1 MSARARPLSPHLGI
15 YSWRIGMTLSIL
27 HRATGAILALGLLAL
42 VYWLIAVAGDAPG
55 YERASHLFSGP
66 AGLVLMLAWTFAF
79 FLHLFNG
86 VRHLLWD
93 VGLGFERGARH
104 ASGWLAMVGAI
115 LATLG
120 VWMLLWQ
127 FNRL

>member
-1 MSARARPLSPHLGI
+1 MSVRARPLSPHLEI
-15 YSWRIGMTLSIL
+15 YRWQIGMALSIL
-27 HRATGAILALGLLAL
+27 HRATGAILTLGLLAL

-55 YERASHLFSGP
+55 YERAARLLSSP
-66 AGLVLMLAWTFAF
+66 VGLGLMFAWTFAF
-79 FLHLFNG
+79 FLHFFNG

-104 ASGWLAMVGAI
+104 ASGWLAVIGAI

-120 VWMLLWQ
+120 VWALLWQ
-127 FNRL
+127 FHRL